1 MLPGVLLV
9 SRNLECALL
18 PVIFVGLLGST
29 SLQGTN
35 LDWSEKST
43 DTKVL
48 RFTKYSSKAQQVP
61 WQDSKGMHCLP
72 CLPQPAVTWH

>member
-48 RFTKYSSKAQQVP
+48 RFSKYSSKHNKYLGRTQKVCTVFPAF
-61 WQDSKGMHCLP
+61 HN
-72 CLPQPAVTWH
+72 QP